1 MNSPVGPPIAVS
13 YKTSRGLAVWTRIDT
28 HGPAWTQRSSVGS
41 DGPFS
46 TGLVRPS
53 AGRAESPGAQQ
64 TCTQIIG
71 TGEVD
76 ALHADLVRG
85 LGIGEGV
92 IDEDT

>member
-1 MNSPVGPPIAVS
+1 MDPHRYPRDP
-13 YKTSRGLAVWTRIDT
+13 
-28 HGPAWTQRSSVGS
+28 HGRSEAAVGS

-53 AGRAESPGAQQ
+53 TRRAESPGAQQ